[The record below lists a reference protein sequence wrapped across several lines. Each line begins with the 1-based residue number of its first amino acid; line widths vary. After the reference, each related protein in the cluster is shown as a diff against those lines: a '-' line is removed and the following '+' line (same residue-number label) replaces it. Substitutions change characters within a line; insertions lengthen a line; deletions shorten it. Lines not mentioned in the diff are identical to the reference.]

1 MTLAAPKS
9 RQGKFILVLAAIAAT
24 IAVLGALNLV
34 NNASATIPGGTTVTV
49 TDDRTGVVPLGNTIT
64 HTKSLVLGATPAG
77 PINNARLDWTTDE
90 NLFATA
96 VSATGSEPAFATG
109 DCDTMVDTYQKH
121 RCANPGPLSNGVVT
135 GTYILL
141 PAASD
146 ATPYTV
152 TSGGLTACVLGDAGG
167 VTLNCTDQTDTRT
180 IGPWD
185 PLVNPL
191 TASNPPNTEHVITFT
206 LPAGV
211 TCESDVDDGDNVR
224 SCSPSDVILNDPP
237 KSSMMLVDG
246 TPDVKGQVLGSRGD
260 VLVTITSAQE
270 TSGTITLLVKYDL
283 GKVAGVTG
291 EETVDLLDPVAT
303 KTFEFGIRHR
313 GEADQATEDAAN
325 LDLDVFCTN
334 YSSAC
339 GILDVQ
345 HDEDDATGSFHQAC
359 LINSDLT
366 HADDGQ
372 FITWTIDPGPGSNA
386 TVNPAPNGQKIG
398 GPLDIPCVRWSS
410 GGVGSQT
417 IVASHNPVGGPAT
430 NYYFDNDV
438 PLPLVKEWNTIDST
452 RIVAVTGYVGDDLT
466 QNKGELAAWEE
477 RDCSYVPVDSGLC
490 EDPDLD
496 GLTLA
501 QEASFIIQSPSGI
514 LISAP
519 PRSFIDY
526 TIGSHSD
533 IGGIY
538 DGPVDGAEQT
548 YTISG
553 DCGSVRL
560 ENPQNGA
567 VIILTNDGGSTSATV
582 LSSDKGVGFSF
593 VPNNNGAVS
602 TTVANADCGLSA
614 TICISITTEED
625 NLFRGP
631 PIDDAPDEV
640 ICVIYTTHP
649 PTSKT
654 PQLAWAGQ
662 RMVVEHFW
670 GHIDESGDMVCP
682 YATDTTT
689 DNPGGSFYVLYSV
702 QAGTGSFTAALQMN
716 PLAVSQNGQDAIVEV
731 YPVPIDMNNDG
742 EVDPNSGCISRII
755 FENQDQDQNDIIA
768 YVVDGPDLS
777 NATPISQQVAFVIY
791 YMKFEDAVL
800 TLVPGSRANHNSGGF
815 YPNSPLDSSEDV
827 TEMLLPDDAVNVSAD
842 VLVRLRVRGW
852 VETTYC
858 PARDSA
864 VGANGE
870 FLPANRCIFPDDWQ
884 FKAGGVVGDGLN
896 EAADDTASDAGF
908 AESSR
913 PNFDILG
920 VVPTAP
926 TNQAVCNA
934 VPRASGPFSWLD
946 TNVQGDTSAAPCG
959 DSLAP
964 NVSTAS
970 ANDCLHAGAQTDR
983 TCREMVF
990 PNGIINAW
998 DPHMPAALA
1007 MFMLHDDGF
1016 LRPADK
1022 DSIYSSGNLFY
1033 TTHIPAEPG
1042 IAPINNDLSGYQWN
1056 SWGGPG
1062 AKAGQY
1068 EFWTS
1073 LADSSAEVLSCAG
1086 PSSGAYYVPAGGS
1099 DPCGDGSGVR
1109 TGGYSWTKV
1118 YTDNHGEAMT
1128 WVNGD
1133 ANLGFSE
1140 CDSSAGG
1147 TDPDHMIVLLSG
1159 YYCENGDKVGHST
1172 IRASVDY
1179 PDKRKHFAIMSNEVD
1194 IDWTWGGIKEVTIEP
1209 GENAQFNYVVF
1220 HVTDRDG
1227 YCGNSPSLHPVLGK
1241 RVNFVIDSPN
1251 GIIFPNADGY
1261 PAALLGTWGGRLA
1274 AIYTFDTADSALT
1287 ITPTLSDDE
1296 CQAWIHITESLLQPV
1311 NVLVIAYDPE
1321 GTVTFDKI
1329 VNAPT
1334 PTPEPPS
1341 PTPANQQN
1349 LWADID
1355 CDNNVNPVD
1364 SLKILRADAG
1374 LSVSQ
1379 SANCPTPGGD
1389 LNVQWGGLSTN
1400 EKWADADCSG
1410 GLDPADSLKILR
1422 SDAGLFYIQQEPC
1435 PDIGAE
1441 VLIPQQ

>member
-1 MTLAAPKS
+1 M
-9 RQGKFILVLAAIAAT
+9 
-24 IAVLGALNLV
+24 
-34 NNASATIPGGTTVTV
+34 
-49 TDDRTGVVPLGNTIT
+49 
-64 HTKSLVLGATPAG
+64 
-77 PINNARLDWTTDE
+77 
-90 NLFATA
+90 
-96 VSATGSEPAFATG
+96 
-109 DCDTMVDTYQKH
+109 
-121 RCANPGPLSNGVVT
+121 
-135 GTYILL
+135 
-141 PAASD
+141 
-146 ATPYTV
+146 
-152 TSGGLTACVLGDAGG
+152 
-167 VTLNCTDQTDTRT
+167 
-180 IGPWD
+180 
-185 PLVNPL
+185 
-191 TASNPPNTEHVITFT
+191 
-206 LPAGV
+206 
-211 TCESDVDDGDNVR
+211 
-224 SCSPSDVILNDPP
+224 
-237 KSSMMLVDG
+237 
-246 TPDVKGQVLGSRGD
+246 
-260 VLVTITSAQE
+260 
-270 TSGTITLLVKYDL
+270 
-283 GKVAGVTG
+283 
-291 EETVDLLDPVAT
+291 
-303 KTFEFGIRHR
+303 
-313 GEADQATEDAAN
+313 
-325 LDLDVFCTN
+325 
-334 YSSAC
+334 
-339 GILDVQ
+339 
-345 HDEDDATGSFHQAC
+345 
-359 LINSDLT
+359 
-366 HADDGQ
+366 
-372 FITWTIDPGPGSNA
+372 
-386 TVNPAPNGQKIG
+386 
-398 GPLDIPCVRWSS
+398 
-410 GGVGSQT
+410 
-417 IVASHNPVGGPAT
+417 
-430 NYYFDNDV
+430 
-438 PLPLVKEWNTIDST
+438 
-452 RIVAVTGYVGDDLT
+452 
-466 QNKGELAAWEE
+466 
-477 RDCSYVPVDSGLC
+477 
-490 EDPDLD
+490 
-496 GLTLA
+496 
-501 QEASFIIQSPSGI
+501 
-514 LISAP
+514 
-519 PRSFIDY
+519 
-526 TIGSHSD
+526 
-533 IGGIY
+533 
-538 DGPVDGAEQT
+538 
-548 YTISG
+548 
-553 DCGSVRL
+553 
-560 ENPQNGA
+560 
-567 VIILTNDGGSTSATV
+567 
-582 LSSDKGVGFSF
+582 
-593 VPNNNGAVS
+593 
-602 TTVANADCGLSA
+602 
-614 TICISITTEED
+614 
-625 NLFRGP
+625 
-631 PIDDAPDEV
+631 
-640 ICVIYTTHP
+640 
-649 PTSKT
+649 
-654 PQLAWAGQ
+654 
-662 RMVVEHFW
+662 
-670 GHIDESGDMVCP
+670 
-682 YATDTTT
+682 
-689 DNPGGSFYVLYSV
+689 
-702 QAGTGSFTAALQMN
+702 
-716 PLAVSQNGQDAIVEV
+716 
-731 YPVPIDMNNDG
+731 
-742 EVDPNSGCISRII
+742 DPNSGCISRII

-768 YVVDGPDLS
+768 YVVEGPDLS

-970 ANDCLHAGAQTDR
+970 ANDCLHAGAQTSR
-983 TCREMVF
+983 TCREVVF

-1033 TTHIPAEPG
+1033 TTHIPAEPW

-1251 GIIFPNADGY
+1251 GIIFPNADGH

-1274 AIYTFDTADSALT
+1274 ATYTFDTADSALT

-1422 SDAGLFYIQQEPC
+1422 FDAGLFYIQQEPC